1 MCASTRLANKVQ
13 YSDSSNSMYNNEVMN
28 FHVCIC
34 RSKNHQL
41 QCVWVLDLPT
51 ARYSSTNVHVAVIA
65 MQNFTYKQNKDDFVL
80 HTGSKITN
88 GHAYSYSACQQ
99 QGIVLHVTVIQLLQ
113 CVVLFCVQMQNL
125 DPVNMDEENAEV
137 INSLEVRLKAY
148 DATWHFHLYEI
159 KLFDSPCTHD

>member
-1 MCASTRLANKVQ
+1 MCKCASARLANKVQ
-13 YSDSSNSMYNNEVMN
+13 YYNSSKSMYNNEVMN
-28 FHVCIC
+28 FYVCIC

-51 ARYSSTNVHVAVIA
+51 ARYSATNVHVAVIA
-65 MQNFTYKQNKDDFVL
+65 MQNFTYEQNKDDFVL

-88 GHAYSYSACQQ
+88 GHAYVYSACQQ

-113 CVVLFCVQMQNL
+113 CVVLFCVQMQNF

-137 INSLEVRLKAY
+137 TNSLEVRLKAY

-159 KLFDSPCTHD
+159 NKVVR